1 MQFCTQMSD
10 IHRTYKFRLYPTAE
24 QERFFAKQ
32 FGCVRYVYNYYLD
45 RSIKQYEATKKKDS
59 CFEQIN
65 DLVKLKRTEEYSFLK
80 EAIAQSLQVSLQN
93 LDAAYKNF
101 FAKRARLPR
110 FKSKKEKNSFSIPQK
125 TSIKDG
131 KLYIQKLKSGIPIR
145 LHREIKGK
153 IGSVTISKTPTG
165 KYYASILTKEEY
177 EPLPKTGKSVGIDMG
192 LKELVTT
199 SEGEVFANGK
209 FTKRYERK
217 LASAQKHLARKQKG
231 SHGFEKQKLK
241 VARIHKKL
249 ANCRRD
255 YLHKCS
261 HLLVKNYDVICIEDL
276 NVKGMVRNRRL
287 AKSIIDASWGAFADM
302 LSYKAQWNDKQVVKV
317 DRFFPSSQTCN
328 VCGFRN
334 AKVKN
339 LKVREWECPECH
351 THHDRDVNAAINILK
366 LGTSSLSAGTV
377 DYTDGESTKPCSLT
391 RKSSTKSEALNFS
404 Q

>member
-1 MQFCTQMSD
+1 MSD

-24 QERFFAKQ
+24 QEQFFAKQ

-80 EAIAQSLQVSLQN
+80 EAIAQSLQMSLQN

-101 FAKRARLPR
+101 SAKRARLPR
-110 FKSKKEKNSFSIPQK
+110 FKSKKGKNSFSVPQK
-125 TSIKDG
+125 ASIKDG
-131 KLYIQKLKSGIPIR
+131 KLYIPKLKSGIPMR

-153 IGSVTISKTPTG
+153 MGSVTISKTPTG
-165 KYYASILTKEEY
+165 KYYASLLTKEEY

-241 VARIHKKL
+241 VAKL
-249 ANCRRD
+249 HEKIANCRRD

-261 HLLVKNYDVICIEDL
+261 HSLVKNYDVICIEDL
-276 NVKGMVRNRRL
+276 NVKGMLRNRSL
-287 AKSIIDASWGAFADM
+287 AKSISDASWGAFASM
-302 LSYKAQWNDKQVVKV
+302 LTYKAQWNDKQVVKV
-317 DRFFPSSQTCN
+317 DRFFPSSQTCS

-334 AKVKN
+334 AKVKDLN
-339 LKVREWECPECH
+339 VRKWDCPECH

-377 DYTDGESTKPCSLT
+377 DYTDGESVRPYRLVGSTRRSRKLT
-391 RKSSTKSEALNFS
+391 DF
-404 Q
+404 

>member
-1 MQFCTQMSD
+1 MSD
-10 IHRTYKFRLYPTAE
+10 IHRTYKFRLYPTALQE
-24 QERFFAKQ
+24 QFLAKQ
-32 FGCVRYVYNYYLD
+32 FGCVRFVYNYFLD
-45 RSIKQYEATKKKDS
+45 RSLKQYEATKKKD
-59 CFEQIN
+59 CYHVQQTFLAQ
-65 DLVKLKRTEEYSFLK
+65 LKKEEGFKFLQ
-80 EAIAQSLQVSLQN
+80 EAIAQSLQVSLRN
-93 LDAAYKNF
+93 LDTAYKNF

-110 FKSKKEKNSFSIPQK
+110 FKSKKGKNSFSVPQYA
-125 TSIKDG
+125 SIKDG

-145 LHREIKGK
+145 LHREIKGE
-153 IGSVTISKTPTG
+153 IGRVTISKTPTG

-177 EPLPKTGKSVGIDMG
+177 EPLPKTGKSVGLDMG

-217 LASAQKHLARKQKG
+217 LASAQKHLSRKQKG

-241 VARIHKKL
+241 VAKL
-249 ANCRRD
+249 HEKIANCRRD

-261 HLLVKNYDVICIEDL
+261 HSLVKNYNVICVEDL

-287 AKSIIDASWGAFADM
+287 AKSISDASWGAFAFM
-302 LSYKAQWNDKQVVKV
+302 LSYKARWNDKQVVKV
-317 DRFFPSSQTCN
+317 DRFFPSSQTCS

-334 AKVKN
+334 AEVKN
-339 LKVREWECPECH
+339 LKVREWDCPECH

-377 DYTDGESTKPCSLT
+377 DYTDGESVRPYRLVG
-391 RKSSTKSEALNFS
+391 STLRSREPKKL
-404 Q
+404 